1 MFFLP
6 KSKPKTMRKL
16 LLLFLVFCGFVLTVS
31 GQQKAIT
38 GTVKSV
44 EDELPVIGATVQ
56 VKGTTLGTITDVN
69 GKYQLV
75 VPDGATI
82 EVRYV
87 GMKNKEVVVGTS
99 NVVDVSMNY
108 DLLGVDEVVVV
119 AYGVT
124 QKVSYTGA
132 ASVVK
137 SEALAK
143 TPTISI
149 AKALQANAAG
159 VQVVSTSG
167 SSTAEPTIRIRGI
180 GSITAS
186 SDPLWVVDGVIGAT
200 QPNINDIE
208 SITVL
213 KDAASASLY
222 GSRAANGVILVTTK
236 RGVTGKTIFSYTAKQ
251 SYQWRTTNKFKML
264 NSDEF
269 FQKSWQ
275 GLYDYRLSR
284 GYTEAASATY
294 ANSNVVARAGKNP
307 FDLEFPIAD
316 NGTIKPDAK
325 LMMNESWFDLAQRT
339 GTVQEHNLSAS
350 GGDDKTKFYFSGTY
364 YNLKAIT
371 KPDEL
376 KKLMGHINVTSQ
388 VSKNVK
394 VGYTATLNYQMGN
407 TVKDITNG
415 SGTGYAA
422 YAYPNN
428 VPLYQ
433 LDANFIPVLGPD
445 GAPLWNWFNLVSKDY
460 NPIAQTILDPRDNR
474 SSSAFNSVNLNWTII
489 KDLIF
494 DTKVSGRLTNYNS
507 DEFAN
512 PFHGDG
518 KAYGGSSEKNQNDSR
533 MYMTT
538 STLTYNKNLLSNH
551 TLNFLIGYE
560 TEYYNQRTLLASGQG
575 YDVPF
580 SDELSI
586 AGKPFD
592 ISSGT
597 TENAMISYLSRLN
610 YSIADKYYLSGSY
623 RRDGSSRFSPTTRYA
638 DFWSVSG
645 SWRINQ
651 ESFLSSVSWLN
662 DLKIRASYGT
672 SGNQAIPEYAY
683 YPTFGLGSVYNY
695 NVGMTHNS
703 LSNYGLTW
711 EKNKEMNVGIE
722 FGIFSKLRGTVEY
735 FDRNTDGLL
744 LDRPLAPSVGFT
756 TKLEN
761 IGAMNNRGFE
771 VELRSTNITATNFVW
786 LTDFN
791 VSHYKNKI
799 TALSQPEII
808 NSNKRWV
815 VGNSLYEWYLR
826 EYAGVDQADGTAMW
840 NKDVLDGNGD
850 ATGQKET
857 TKNYSE
863 ASRYELGK
871 SIPDYYGSITN
882 TFTLFKDISFSFQLY
897 WSLGGKI
904 YNSLMEQTMNDGTRY
919 GLQLNKKVLESW
931 RKPGDITDVPQFI
944 YSNASQSNAISSRFL
959 EDGSFMRL
967 RNVNLSYSLPKSLI
981 NKIKLEAASVFING
995 DNIFVLTKYEG
1006 NDPEQGLSGTTA
1018 TNLVPNVRTV
1028 TFGVNISF

>member
-1 MFFLP
+1 
-6 KSKPKTMRKL
+6 MRKL
-16 LLLFLVFCGFVLTVS
+16 LLMIFVFSGFLLTAS
-31 GQQKAIT
+31 SQQKAIT
-38 GTVKSV
+38 GTVKSA
-44 EDELPVIGATVQ
+44 EDGLPVIGATVQ
-56 VKGTTLGTITDVN
+56 VKGTTLGTATDVD

-75 VPDGATI
+75 VPEGATL
-82 EVRYV
+82 EFRYV

-99 NVVDVSMNY
+99 NVVDVTLDY

-124 QKVSYTGA
+124 KKESYTGA

-137 SEALAK
+137 SDALAK

-167 SSTAEPTIRIRGI
+167 ASQAEPTIRIRGI

-186 SDPLWVVDGVIGAT
+186 SDPLWVVDGVVGAT

-236 RGVTGKTIFSYTAKQ
+236 RGSSGNTIFSYTAKQ
-251 SYQWRTTNKFKML
+251 SYQWRTTNKFQML
-264 NSDEF
+264 RSGEF
-269 FQKSWQ
+269 FQKSWE
-275 GLYDYRLSR
+275 GLYNYRLSR
-284 GYTEAASATY
+284 GYTDAQSVTY
-294 ANSNVVARAGKNP
+294 ANTNIVARAGKNP
-307 FDLEFPIAD
+307 FDLASPIAD
-316 NGTIKPDAK
+316 DGTIKPDAK
-325 LMMNESWFDLAQRT
+325 LMMDESWFDLAHRT
-339 GTVQEHNLSAS
+339 GSVQEHNLSAS
-350 GGDDKTKFYFSGTY
+350 GGDEKTKFYFSGTY

-376 KKLMGHINVTSQ
+376 KKLMGHINITSQ
-388 VSKNVK
+388 VGKNVK

-422 YAYPNN
+422 YGYPNN

-433 LDANFIPVLGPD
+433 LDANFKPLLGVD
-445 GAPLWNWFNLVSKDY
+445 GVPLWNWFNLVSKDY
-460 NPIAQTILDPRDNR
+460 NPIAQTILDPRDHR
-474 SSSAFNSVNLNWTII
+474 SSSVFNSVNLNWAII
-489 KDLIF
+489 KDLVF
-494 DTKVSGRLTNYNS
+494 DTKVSGRLTNFNS
-507 DEFAN
+507 DEFRN

-518 KAYGGSSEKNQNDSR
+518 KAYGGSSTKNQNDTR

-538 STLTYNKNLLSNH
+538 STLTYNKNLFSNH
-551 TLNFLIGYE
+551 TLNFLVGYE
-560 TEYYNQRTLLASGQG
+560 TEYYIQKTLFASGQG

-586 AGKPFD
+586 AAKPFG
-592 ISSGT
+592 INSGT
-597 TENAMISYLSRLN
+597 TENAMVSYLSRLN

-623 RRDGSSRFSPTTRYA
+623 RRDGSSRFSPTARYA
-638 DFWSVSG
+638 DFWSASG

-651 ESFLSSVSWLN
+651 ESFLSGIKWLN

-683 YPTFGLGSVYNY
+683 YPTFGLGNNYNY
-695 NVGMTHNS
+695 YVGMTHNS

-711 EKNKEMNVGIE
+711 EKNKELNIGIE
-722 FGIFSKLRGTVEY
+722 FGIFNKLRGTVEY

-744 LDRPLAPSVGFT
+744 LSKPLAPSVGFT
-756 TKLEN
+756 SKLEN

-771 VELRSTNITATNFVW
+771 IELRSTNVNKTNFLW

-791 VSHYKNKI
+791 ISHYKNKI

-808 NSNKRWV
+808 SNNKRWV
-815 VGNSLYEWYLR
+815 IGNSLYEWYLR
-826 EYAGVDQADGTAMW
+826 EYAGVDQADGKATW
-840 NKDVLDGNGD
+840 YKDVLDGSGNP
-850 ATGQKET
+850 TGERVM

-863 ASRYELGK
+863 STRYELGK

-882 TFTLFKDISFSFQLY
+882 TFTFFKDISFSFQLY

-904 YNSLMEQTMNDGTRY
+904 YNSLMQQTMNDGSTY

-931 RKPGDITDVPQFI
+931 KKPGDITDVPQFI
-944 YSNASQSNAISSRFL
+944 YSNTTQSNATSSRFL

-967 RNVNLSYSLPKSLI
+967 RNVNLTYTLPKNVV
-981 NKIKLEAASVFING
+981 NKLKLEGASVFING
-995 DNIFVLTKYEG
+995 DNLFVLTKFQG
-1006 NDPEQGLSGTTA
+1006 NDPEQGFSGTTSTA
-1018 TNLVPNVRTV
+1018 VVPNVRTM

>member
-1 MFFLP
+1 M
-6 KSKPKTMRKL
+6 KRL
-16 LLLFLVFCGFVLTVS
+16 LLLLIVFCSFLPAMVA
-31 GQQKAIT
+31 QQKAIT
-38 GTVKSV
+38 GIVKAT
-44 EDELPVIGATVQ
+44 EDGLPIIGATVQ
-56 VKGTTLGTITDVN
+56 VKGTTLGTSTDVN
-69 GKYQLV
+69 GKYQLL
-75 VPDGATI
+75 VPDGSVL
-82 EVRYV
+82 EFRYV
-87 GMKNKEVVVGTS
+87 GMKNKEVIVGTS
-99 NVVDVSMNY
+99 NTVDVTLDY

-124 QKVSYTGA
+124 KKESYTGA

-137 SEALAK
+137 SDALSK

-159 VQVVSTSG
+159 VQVVNTSG

-186 SDPLWVVDGVIGAT
+186 SDPLWVVDGVVGAT

-208 SITVL
+208 TITVL
-213 KDAASASLY
+213 KDAASSSLY
-222 GSRAANGVILVTTK
+222 GSRAANGVIMVTTK
-236 RGVTGKTIFSYTAKQ
+236 RGTSGKTIFSYSGKQ
-251 SYQWRTTNKFKML
+251 SYQWRTTNNFQML
-264 NSDEF
+264 NSGEF
-269 FQKSWQ
+269 FQKEWE
-275 GLYDYRLSR
+275 GLYNYRINGGS
-284 GYTEAASATY
+284 TAAVAATY
-294 ANSNVVARAGKNP
+294 ANTNVVARAGKNP
-307 FDLEFPIAD
+307 FDISNPIAD
-316 NGTIKPDAK
+316 DGSVKPEAK
-325 LMMNESWFDLAQRT
+325 LMMDESWFDLAHRT
-339 GTVQEHNLSAS
+339 GSIMEHNLSAS
-350 GGDDKTKFYFSGTY
+350 GGDEKTKFYFSGTY

-376 KKLMGHINVTSQ
+376 KKMMGHINVTSQ
-388 VSKNVK
+388 VGKNVK
-394 VGYTATLNYQMGN
+394 VGYTATMNYQMGN
-407 TVKDITNG
+407 TVKNITNG
-415 SGTGYAA
+415 SGTGYSA

-428 VPLYQ
+428 VPLYE
-433 LDANFIPVLGPD
+433 LDANFKPKLDVNGV
-445 GAPLWNWFNLVSKDY
+445 PLWNWFNLVSKDY

-474 SSSAFNSVNLNWTII
+474 SSSVFNSINLNWTLI
-489 KDLIF
+489 KDLVF
-494 DTKVSGRLTNYNS
+494 DTKVSGRLTNFNS
-507 DEFAN
+507 DEFRN

-518 KAYGGSSEKNQNDSR
+518 KAYGGSSDKNQNDTR

-538 STLTYNKNLLSNH
+538 STLTYNKNLFSNH
-551 TLNFLIGYE
+551 TLNFLVGYE
-560 TEYYNQRTLLASGQG
+560 TEYYIQKTLNASGQG

-586 AGKPFD
+586 AAKPFG
-592 ISSGT
+592 IGSGT

-610 YSIADKYYLSGSY
+610 YSIADKYYISGSY

-651 ESFLSSVSWLN
+651 ESFLSGISWLN

-711 EKNKEMNVGIE
+711 EKNKETNIGIE
-722 FGIFSKLRGTVEY
+722 FGIFNKLRGTVEY

-744 LDRPLAPSVGFT
+744 LDRPLSPSVGFT
-756 TKLEN
+756 SKLEN
-761 IGAMNNRGFE
+761 IGGMNNRGFE
-771 VELRSTNITATNFVW
+771 VELRSTNITATNFIW

-791 VSHYKNKI
+791 ISHYKNKI

-808 NSNKRWV
+808 NNNKRWV

-826 EYAGVDQADGTAMW
+826 EYAGVDPADGKATW
-840 NKDVLDGNGD
+840 YKDVLDAGGNP
-850 ATGQKET
+850 TGERVI

-863 ASRYELGK
+863 SSRYQLGK

-882 TFTLFKDISFSFQLY
+882 TFTLFKDISLSFQLY

-904 YNSLMEQTMNDGTRY
+904 YNTLMQQTMTDGSKY
-919 GLQLNKKVLESW
+919 GLQLNKKVLDSW
-931 RKPGDITDVPQFI
+931 KKPGDITDVPQFV
-944 YSNASQSNAISSRFL
+944 YSNSTQSSATSSRFL
-959 EDGSFMRL
+959 EDGSFMRV
-967 RNVNLSYSLPKSLI
+967 RNINLTYSLPKTLAT
-981 NKIKLEAASVFING
+981 KIKLEGASVFING
-995 DNIFVLTKYEG
+995 DNLFVLTKFQG
-1006 NDPEQGLSGTTA
+1006 NDPEQGLSGTSA
-1018 TNLVPNVRTV
+1018 TNLVPNVRTL